1 MSSTPFPAGESTS
14 TTDGLRVAIDP
25 NASPPRRRV
34 RVSGELDLATAPL
47 LASTLDQQAAGC
59 AHLELDLSGLV
70 FCDLIG
76 LTTLEQAQQRLR
88 RRGCQLSIHHIHG
101 QPRRLLDID
110 GLPTTLSARPSPS
123 TTRVI
128 PVRPRRTLANL
139 VTGLL
144 RKP

>member
-1 MSSTPFPAGESTS
+1 MSSTPFPAGESTA
-14 TTDGLRVAIDP
+14 TTDGLQVDIDP
-25 NASPPRRRV
+25 HASPPRRRV

-59 AHLELDLSGLV
+59 DQLELDLSGLV

-76 LTTLEQAQQRLR
+76 LATLEHAQQELR
-88 RRGCQLSIHHIHG
+88 RRGCQLSLHHIHG

-110 GLPTTLSARPSPS
+110 GLPTTLSARPSPAAA
-123 TTRVI
+123 TVI
-128 PVRPRRTLANL
+128 PAKPRRTLANL

-144 RKP
+144 RKQ